1 MGTHLRAAGHHLPYG
16 ITVLPATRHKW
27 TRPALTGT
35 ARQPGNRFTY
45 PGGMEGWV
53 DLGSMIAARP
63 GIEPRTAWSQ
73 VTNALTVTPLS
84 HPNISLKAS
93 AVVSYVE
100 CWLHVATVV
109 VVLAMLGML
118 SPASRG
124 ALMTAGIFIFM
135 FMGFV
140 AMTRLRIYHAFT
152 SNVIC

>member
-1 MGTHLRAAGHHLPYG
+1 
-16 ITVLPATRHKW
+16 
-27 TRPALTGT
+27 
-35 ARQPGNRFTY
+35 
-45 PGGMEGWV
+45 
-53 DLGSMIAARP
+53 
-63 GIEPRTAWSQ
+63 
-73 VTNALTVTPLS
+73 LS